1 MMSAPERAAFTSKF
15 NLPGGKRATFRNTQG
30 QEQMSVCH
38 RGAGADLPAPG
49 KLNISSHYNAAAES
63 GNAVMTA
70 GMVRGWEG
78 AGTGQPPSVCPSVR
92 PSVQEFLSPRRA
104 SPGPCADPSGGQA
117 PSSWGGLEVD
127 ASAGGRGGTLP
138 SRSHR
143 PGGAT

>member
-38 RGAGADLPAPG
+38 RGAGDDLPAPG

-63 GNAVMTA
+63 RNAVMTA

-78 AGTGQPPSVCPSVR
+78 AGTGQPPSVRLSVRPSVR
-92 PSVQEFLSPRRA
+92 PSVQEFLSPR
-104 SPGPCADPSGGQA
+104 
-117 PSSWGGLEVD
+117 
-127 ASAGGRGGTLP
+127 
-138 SRSHR
+138 
-143 PGGAT
+143 

>member
-38 RGAGADLPAPG
+38 RGAGDDLPAPG

-63 GNAVMTA
+63 RNAVMTA

-78 AGTGQPPSVCPSVR
+78 AGTGQPPSVRLSVR
-92 PSVQEFLSPRRA
+92 PSRSSCPPAELPQDPALTLQVGRRPLPR
-104 SPGPCADPSGGQA
+104 
-117 PSSWGGLEVD
+117 
-127 ASAGGRGGTLP
+127 AG
-138 SRSHR
+138 
-143 PGGAT
+143 